1 MKKIVGYEK
10 FHSKKGTMCC
20 AVSVEEEI
28 TARSGVE
35 CAGIKAYPI
44 MIFGNDTDVI
54 TEKSVGHEL
63 VGYFG
68 YSNGSCFVQS
78 PAVK

>member
-1 MKKIVGYEK
+1 MKKIVGFEK
-10 FHSKKGTMCC
+10 FHSKKGTLCC

-28 TARSGVE
+28 KERTGVQS
-35 CAGIKAYPI
+35 AGVKAYSI
-44 MIFGNDTDVI
+44 MIFGDDTDVI

-78 PAVK
+78 PEVR